1 MKKVMLRA
9 WEIVRTLVG
18 DLRARLSVALKQA
31 WSEFKEE
38 ENELFVCA
46 VGELVEETLQDRY
59 PQLRESI
66 SFEGD
71 TEIRSYYS
79 TIYKKSRWKSVR
91 ETVLA
96 AKIVLHADGRIVVEK
111 DRARMLDEVFKGKKV
126 FGVSTAEER
135 KNKRLKDMEEK
146 IEYANYR
153 ELFIGD

>member
-31 WSEFKEE
+31 WAELKEE
-38 ENELFVCA
+38 ESELFVCA

>member
-1 MKKVMLRA
+1 MQRVMQRA

-31 WSEFKEE
+31 WAELKEE
-38 ENELFVCA
+38 ENELFVWA

-66 SFEGD
+66 SFEGN